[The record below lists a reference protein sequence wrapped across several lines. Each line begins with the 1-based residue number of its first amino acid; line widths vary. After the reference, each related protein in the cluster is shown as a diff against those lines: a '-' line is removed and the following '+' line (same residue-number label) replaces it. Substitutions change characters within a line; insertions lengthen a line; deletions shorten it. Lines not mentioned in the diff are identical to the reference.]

1 MEAADSP
8 PHHRPAHHLA
18 GEFDAPAN
26 VVSARLWA
34 TAHGVYEAF
43 LNGERIGDIELT
55 PGFTSYRRN
64 LQVHCLD
71 VTGMLREGRNALGA
85 TLSDGWWRGQHG
97 VIREIDA
104 YGADVAFLAELHM
117 ELDDGTT
124 VVAGTDP
131 TWRSTRSHIL
141 AADLIAGEVH
151 DLLARVDGWCVP
163 HTDRSAWDAV
173 RVVDHDMDNLC
184 AVLGPPVRRVEELRP
199 VSITTVAPGRHVVDF
214 GQNSNGWVRIAGL
227 GPAGNRVTLT
237 YGEWTTP
244 DGDVTQANVADGAFS
259 GPRGLPFQTD
269 VVTSA
274 GD

>member
-1 MEAADSP
+1 MKPAGADALPVRWTASWVEPVEAADSP

-43 LNGERIGDIELT
+43 LNGERIGDIEMT

-64 LQVHCLD
+64 LQVHCFD
-71 VTGMLREGRNALGA
+71 VTGMLRTGRNALGA

-124 VVAGTDP
+124 VVAGTDA

-151 DLLARVDGWCVP
+151 DLRTRVDGWCVP

-173 RVVDHDMDNLC
+173 RVVDHDTDNLC
-184 AVLGPPVRRVEELRP
+184 AVIGPPVRRVQELQP
-199 VSITTVAPGRHVVDF
+199 VSITTCRPGATVVDF
-214 GQNSNGWVRIAGL
+214 GQNSNG
-227 GPAGNRVTLT
+227 
-237 YGEWTTP
+237 
-244 DGDVTQANVADGAFS
+244 
-259 GPRGLPFQTD
+259 
-269 VVTSA
+269 
-274 GD
+274 